1 MNTRVKK
8 WIKPAVILMAF
19 FLVAWFLPSEPID
32 PWGLFSL
39 KRAAYMVFALAFI
52 EAFGSAMILLL
63 GNRKGAIMT
72 GSFGGLVSSTATTVA
87 LARESQVAPIEDL
100 GKQTLTFLAATLAML
115 LEGAALLLL
124 GTSEIHP
131 SLLLIFLGPALV
143 TALMVVY
150 LARKLP
156 HRKVKAK
163 DTEPEIEILPI
174 LKLSA
179 FILAVLAIS
188 LLLQNVFGQSGL
200 LVLTLL
206 VSLFE
211 VHGSIIANIQLHD
224 AGVFGI
230 KFLGG
235 LFALSASASF
245 ISKLFLI
252 YTLGSKQLRS
262 KAIKYS
268 AAMAVSLAVSWV
280 IFQFV
285 IPV

>member
-1 MNTRVKK
+1 MFGI
-8 WIKPAVILMAF
+8 WFKPTVILTAF

-39 KRAAYMVFALAFI
+39 KRAAYMVFALASI
-52 EAFGSAMILLL
+52 EVIGSVMILLL

-72 GSFGGLVSSTATTVA
+72 GFFGGLISSTATTVA
-87 LARESQVAPIEDL
+87 LAEESRIAPKEEL

-115 LEGAALLLL
+115 LEGAALLVL
-124 GTSEIHP
+124 GTSAIHP
-131 SLLLIFLGPALV
+131 SVFIIFLGPALV
-143 TALMVVY
+143 VASMIVH

-156 HRKVKAK
+156 HREVKQK

-179 FILAVLAIS
+179 FILAVLAVS
-188 LLLQNVFGQSGL
+188 RLLQNVFGTSGL
-200 LVLTLL
+200 LVLTFL

-224 AGVFGI
+224 ADVFGI

-235 LFALSASASF
+235 LLALSVSASF
-245 ISKLFLI
+245 VSKLFLI
-252 YTLGSKQLRS
+252 VTVGSEQLRS
-262 KAIKYS
+262 KAIAYTAVI
-268 AAMAVSLAVSWV
+268 AASLVICWV